1 MDQTTPPEEKEVL
14 RSIEVLN
21 RTRES
26 LSADVLCSNREGQL
40 LDKALAKQLARRE
53 AQLDS
58 FLQRNVSVIV
68 RTSTPNPDTTC
79 ENNCSNQFFPTPNT
93 TSVPHVPED
102 NNLPLRTFL
111 HDLSHNPED
120 QPHLPPRHPTL
131 LAPTEPWTPPR
142 RESFDLQQES
152 RQESFDS
159 QPESRPR
166 EPLLNL
172 LSSSDTAPLL
182 HPLFAEGIVLEE
194 ASSKGD
200 LVMSG
205 VNEAQKN
212 AVNKVK
218 KFRRVLVTS
227 DPAGLDPSAVARH
240 YKHYHDTSLEAL
252 HDLMEAVEDLLDEH
266 GHELSA
272 QDSDSWKAM
281 SGKCNQEFKELMNKL
296 EKTTKE
302 TEAVASMV
310 PILTVPPPGTQP
322 SAVAT
327 PGAPTALPQ
336 GVPTQ
341 SNAGQLPQKTRA
353 AQVEVDVD
361 ADIVAREGKKLTAE
375 ININQKWEELT
386 DHEIEIAMGKIG
398 DWKKRFDKIEE
409 KGWNIKRNTGSFNLN
424 EDKLRS
430 TQAMIATLEQEL
442 EFAIQDIESE
452 DKKRCLYSTSKSKTA
467 TVKFPTFGG
476 GQDEDFFKFEREVK
490 KGFLTNRIRRGDQ
503 VGKLRECLRNHP
515 RTMIPASMED
525 IEEAW
530 NVLKTVY
537 GDAARLMK
545 VKKANISAL
554 GRMPKNESNAAQLR
568 SQVEWLLKLELNLQD
583 IFDLGSQDINM
594 ERAAYS
600 PDMIDTI
607 TRMFSFDNQVKL
619 SKLDKSDSKVKLE
632 EMQEFIIELRNERQ
646 DLLAAQEVSKASSGG
661 NCRGTRGGDGYGG
674 GPNRQ
679 RHVTEAAIAYR
690 PPRLDEKCRIC
701 LTLEAEGITEDLY
714 EDHTHNVA
722 SGCPKL
728 AAMPRVDKEKYIKK
742 AKICPNCFD
751 ADYIMKQ
758 NSFHGDC
765 PIKVKEEFFTCKGQ
779 GCKKHY
785 FICGQHV
792 KMNESKL
799 KGSVLY
805 WSRQGKVFANIA
817 RVFNTSRKNV
827 ARENSPRNEAK
838 NTLNPQK
845 EESFDVK
852 LQATVEAKE
861 YCIEDATRKLK
872 EVVKGSTVVDI
883 PEGEPLFLFSSAVG
897 KTRPVK
903 IFYDRGCSHVVF
915 RHGVPGKELEGV
927 MTKKG
932 PLSIKGVGDTKVK
945 VMDEWACLLD
955 RADGCKQVV
964 QGVAVEKIT
973 STFPNV
979 NVTKAVKE
987 VKAAAP
993 CNKILQKLRIPELAG
1008 GEPDVLLG
1016 IFMRIVT
1023 HKKYTPYHLA
1033 CL

>member
-1 MDQTTPPEEKEVL
+1 MNM
-14 RSIEVLN
+14 N
-21 RTRES
+21 RNMNMNT
-26 LSADVLCSNREGQL
+26 
-40 LDKALAKQLARRE
+40 
-53 AQLDS
+53 
-58 FLQRNVSVIV
+58 
-68 RTSTPNPDTTC
+68 
-79 ENNCSNQFFPTPNT
+79 NNQ
-93 TSVPHVPED
+93 
-102 NNLPLRTFL
+102 
-111 HDLSHNPED
+111 
-120 QPHLPPRHPTL
+120 
-131 LAPTEPWTPPR
+131 EP
-142 RESFDLQQES
+142 

-341 SNAGQLPQKTRA
+341 SNAGHLSQKTRA

-361 ADIVAREGKKLTAE
+361 ADIVAREGKKLTTE

-490 KGFLTNRIRRGDQ
+490 KGFLTN
-503 VGKLRECLRNHP
+503 
-515 RTMIPASMED
+515 
-525 IEEAW
+525 
-530 NVLKTVY
+530 
-537 GDAARLMK
+537 
-545 VKKANISAL
+545 
-554 GRMPKNESNAAQLR
+554 
-568 SQVEWLLKLELNLQD
+568 
-583 IFDLGSQDINM
+583 
-594 ERAAYS
+594 
-600 PDMIDTI
+600 
-607 TRMFSFDNQVKL
+607 
-619 SKLDKSDSKVKLE
+619 
-632 EMQEFIIELRNERQ
+632 
-646 DLLAAQEVSKASSGG
+646 
-661 NCRGTRGGDGYGG
+661 
-674 GPNRQ
+674 
-679 RHVTEAAIAYR
+679 
-690 PPRLDEKCRIC
+690 
-701 LTLEAEGITEDLY
+701 
-714 EDHTHNVA
+714 
-722 SGCPKL
+722 
-728 AAMPRVDKEKYIKK
+728 
-742 AKICPNCFD
+742 
-751 ADYIMKQ
+751 
-758 NSFHGDC
+758 
-765 PIKVKEEFFTCKGQ
+765 
-779 GCKKHY
+779 
-785 FICGQHV
+785 
-792 KMNESKL
+792 
-799 KGSVLY
+799 
-805 WSRQGKVFANIA
+805 
-817 RVFNTSRKNV
+817 
-827 ARENSPRNEAK
+827 
-838 NTLNPQK
+838 
-845 EESFDVK
+845 
-852 LQATVEAKE
+852 
-861 YCIEDATRKLK
+861 
-872 EVVKGSTVVDI
+872 
-883 PEGEPLFLFSSAVG
+883 
-897 KTRPVK
+897 
-903 IFYDRGCSHVVF
+903 
-915 RHGVPGKELEGV
+915 
-927 MTKKG
+927 
-932 PLSIKGVGDTKVK
+932 
-945 VMDEWACLLD
+945 
-955 RADGCKQVV
+955 
-964 QGVAVEKIT
+964 
-973 STFPNV
+973 
-979 NVTKAVKE
+979 
-987 VKAAAP
+987 
-993 CNKILQKLRIPELAG
+993 
-1008 GEPDVLLG
+1008 
-1016 IFMRIVT
+1016 
-1023 HKKYTPYHLA
+1023 
-1033 CL
+1033 